1 MAGMRFLVSGH
12 VQGVGFRAATRVE
25 ALRLGIHGHARN
37 LRDGRVE
44 VIAIA
49 DEAAIAQLATWLQHG
64 PSSARVNAVVREL
77 TEDGEMPHGFFI
89 R

>member
-1 MAGMRFLVSGH
+1 MVGTRFLVSGH

-44 VIAIA
+44 VMAFA
-49 DEAAIAQLATWLQHG
+49 DDAAISQLEIWLQHG
-64 PSSARVNAVVREL
+64 PSSARVSALSRESL
-77 TEDGEMPHGFFI
+77 ADGVAPSGFFT